1 MELCIP
7 SSVITVIDGERRQ
20 GADEAWNGNDQTP
33 IMTTASVIRRMAVLQ
48 KFQEA

>member
-7 SSVITVIDGERRQ
+7 SSVITVIDGERRR
-20 GADEAWNGNDQTP
+20 GADEAWDRNDQTP
-33 IMTTASVIRRMAVLQ
+33 IMTTTSVIRRMAVLQ